1 MRDFTQFLFYIV
13 TLILTVHQSGNLTF
27 KNPLKMSKI
36 DTKYQEGDNIFT
48 GLHIDLWIEV
58 IANRLG
64 VIQSVS

>member
-1 MRDFTQFLFYIV
+1 MRDFTQFLFHIV

-36 DTKYQEGDNIFT
+36 DTKYLDNIVT

-58 IANRLG
+58 IANRLR